1 MTERRLLSR
10 RAAGG
15 LLLLPLAACVAE
27 PGGGERTDRG
37 IGGTG
42 GVADRGIGGTGAI
55 ADRGIGGTGIVGTVT
70 EFGSIWVN
78 GRRIEL
84 PETTPMTLE
93 GWPLTPAE
101 LRLGHVVAALA
112 GPGRSGGLVAAAVE
126 ARLVVAGPVQRLDGA
141 AGAVILGQAVLLPP
155 ARPEIRPGE
164 WVAISGLRRADGTIV
179 ASRVDPWLAERGF
192 LLRGTWADA
201 VPGRAAVAG
210 QPVALARDVAAP
222 EPGAPVCVL
231 GRLGAA
237 GPVVEAIRP
246 DPVNPFG
253 SKVALLSIETYLDPL
268 GRPTGLGELAGVRG
282 APGARI
288 ILDAGIR
295 GPQGALVGARIG
307 TAPAIGERGA
317 PPPGGPG
324 AGPGG
329 GPGGPPGG
337 GPGHGPGFDGAGPGG
352 AGPGGG
358 GRGAGSGGRR

>member
-15 LLLLPLAACVAE
+15 LFLLPLAACVAE
-27 PGGGERTDRG
+27 PGGAERT
-37 IGGTG
+37 
-42 GVADRGIGGTGAI
+42 DRGIGGTGAI

-84 PETTPMTLE
+84 PEATPMTLE
-93 GWPLTPAE
+93 GWPLTPAD

-141 AGAVILGQAVLLPP
+141 TGAVILGQAVLLPA

-164 WVAISGLRRADGTIV
+164 WVAISGLRRADGTII
-179 ASRVDPWLAERGF
+179 ASRIDPWPAERGF
-192 LLRGTWADA
+192 LLRGVWAAAPDRTA
-201 VPGRAAVAG
+201 VSG

-222 EPGAPVCVL
+222 QPGAPVCVL

-253 SKVALLSIETYLDPL
+253 GKVALLSIETYLDPL
-268 GRPTGLGELAGVRG
+268 GRPAGLGALAGVRG
-282 APGARI
+282 APGARV

-337 GPGHGPGFDGAGPGG
+337 GPGHGRGFDG